1 MIYMPHTL
9 KLRAITAPSRDSH
22 GAIIPGSGTDVW
34 NDVCRCR
41 CDDNTTK
48 EFTTSNGQVFRPSY
62 HVVMDG
68 KTTLKA
74 GDEIKCVDDL
84 GNIRGSGKVYLS
96 KNTNYFNYSE
106 IYV

>member
-1 MIYMPHTL
+1 MPHILQL
-9 KLRAITAPSRDSH
+9 KVVSKPSRDSH
-22 GAIIPGSGTDVW
+22 GAIIPGTGSESWV
-34 NDVCRCR
+34 NICRCR

-48 EFTTSNGQVFRPSY
+48 EFKSPNGEVFRPSY

-68 KTTLKA
+68 NTTLKA
-74 GDEIKCVDDL
+74 NDEVKFVDDG
-84 GNIRGSGKVYLS
+84 GNVRGSGKVYIS